1 LEIGGYREVGY
12 MQHNLRNMVRLFLV
26 VAVIVVIL
34 AVTGAHLYT
43 DWLWFKSL
51 NYQNVFMTIIVS
63 DIGLRIIVGITL
75 FVLLLINLLF
85 TLNPLLRAAHNAAVF
100 KEENVLTIQ
109 SSPWS
114 QFLTK
119 RLLLAVFFVLSV
131 IIAFLFSFSV
141 VGDWVTLQKFLHPT
155 SFGINEPV
163 FHKDIGFYVFKLPF
177 YEFLN
182 NLASWS
188 VIIIAFW
195 VAVVY
200 ILVNMVQGDVGKI
213 FQNVSARYHL
223 SVLAAIFFV
232 FVAIGYRL
240 DQYALLFTQH
250 GAVWGPGYTAT
261 HATIVAYK
269 VLMVIA
275 ILCALAILFN
285 LVLQRF
291 RLIIYSI
298 GVLLLASVILGSIY
312 PYVVQKF
319 VVQPNEIVREIPY
332 LERNIHFTRLAY
344 NLDTIEKKD
353 FPAGR
358 ILTADAIKAN
368 KDTIDNIR
376 LWDWAPLRQ
385 TYSQLQEMRPYYEF
399 SDIDVDRYVVDGHYR
414 QVMLG
419 ARELNQERLENQA
432 KTWVNQ
438 RLIYNH
444 GYGIAMS
451 PVNSLSGE
459 GLPTFFLK
467 DIPPT
472 TQTDLRVERPEIYY
486 GEVTDNYVIVNT
498 STQEFDY
505 PKGDVNEYTTY
516 EGDSGV
522 SIGNF
527 GRRIMF
533 ALSMGDY
540 KLLLSNEVDNNS
552 RVLYYRNIKQRVQ
565 KIAPFL
571 KYDYDP
577 YIVLSE
583 GKLYWLLD
591 AYTTTDRYPY
601 SEPYDNVN
609 NYIRNS
615 VKIVTD
621 AYSGKVDFYI
631 SDQDD
636 PLIMTYSKIFPGLF
650 KPIKEM
656 PEGLREH
663 IRYPVD
669 YFKIQANMYSVY
681 HMQEPQVFYNRED
694 KWNIATV
701 ASEQDLVTMEP
712 YYTIIELPGAQEP
725 EFVLILPFTPQNRTN
740 MIAWLAAK
748 SDGEDYGKI
757 ISYSFPKQEIVYGP
771 AQIEARISQDTF
783 ISQQISLWDQRGSK
797 VIRGNLLA
805 IPIDDALL
813 YVEPLYLQAE
823 QSKMPEL
830 RRVIV
835 AHGDKIVMEP
845 TLEQSLARI
854 FGEVQT
860 DTVQEPLE
868 PGVQQPATSIGE
880 LAKRAQ
886 QLYNEAQDKLKS
898 GDWAGYGEVMTSLEQ
913 TISEMA
919 GQSEN

>member
-1 LEIGGYREVGY
+1 

-438 RLIYNH
+438 RLIYTH

>member
-438 RLIYNH
+438 RLIYTH

-740 MIAWLAAK
+740 YFRNGWAIRKLILA
-748 SDGEDYGKI
+748 
-757 ISYSFPKQEIVYGP
+757 
-771 AQIEARISQDTF
+771 
-783 ISQQISLWDQRGSK
+783 
-797 VIRGNLLA
+797 
-805 IPIDDALL
+805 
-813 YVEPLYLQAE
+813 
-823 QSKMPEL
+823 
-830 RRVIV
+830 
-835 AHGDKIVMEP
+835 
-845 TLEQSLARI
+845 
-854 FGEVQT
+854 
-860 DTVQEPLE
+860 
-868 PGVQQPATSIGE
+868 
-880 LAKRAQ
+880 
-886 QLYNEAQDKLKS
+886 
-898 GDWAGYGEVMTSLEQ
+898 
-913 TISEMA
+913 
-919 GQSEN
+919 

>member
-1 LEIGGYREVGY
+1 
-12 MQHNLRNMVRLFLV
+12 
-26 VAVIVVIL
+26 
-34 AVTGAHLYT
+34 
-43 DWLWFKSL
+43 
-51 NYQNVFMTIIVS
+51 
-63 DIGLRIIVGITL
+63 
-75 FVLLLINLLF
+75 
-85 TLNPLLRAAHNAAVF
+85 
-100 KEENVLTIQ
+100 
-109 SSPWS
+109 
-114 QFLTK
+114 
-119 RLLLAVFFVLSV
+119 
-131 IIAFLFSFSV
+131 
-141 VGDWVTLQKFLHPT
+141 
-155 SFGINEPV
+155 
-163 FHKDIGFYVFKLPF
+163 
-177 YEFLN
+177 
-182 NLASWS
+182 
-188 VIIIAFW
+188 
-195 VAVVY
+195 
-200 ILVNMVQGDVGKI
+200 VQGDVGKI

-438 RLIYNH
+438 RLIYTH

>member
-438 RLIYNH
+438 RLIYTH

>member
-1 LEIGGYREVGY
+1 
-12 MQHNLRNMVRLFLV
+12 M
-26 VAVIVVIL
+26 
-34 AVTGAHLYT
+34 
-43 DWLWFKSL
+43 
-51 NYQNVFMTIIVS
+51 
-63 DIGLRIIVGITL
+63 
-75 FVLLLINLLF
+75 
-85 TLNPLLRAAHNAAVF
+85 
-100 KEENVLTIQ
+100 
-109 SSPWS
+109 
-114 QFLTK
+114 
-119 RLLLAVFFVLSV
+119 
-131 IIAFLFSFSV
+131 

-438 RLIYNH
+438 RLIYTH

-615 VKIVTD
+615 VK
-621 AYSGKVDFYI
+621 
-631 SDQDD
+631 
-636 PLIMTYSKIFPGLF
+636 
-650 KPIKEM
+650 
-656 PEGLREH
+656 
-663 IRYPVD
+663 
-669 YFKIQANMYSVY
+669 
-681 HMQEPQVFYNRED
+681 NR
-694 KWNIATV
+694 
-701 ASEQDLVTMEP
+701 
-712 YYTIIELPGAQEP
+712 
-725 EFVLILPFTPQNRTN
+725 
-740 MIAWLAAK
+740 
-748 SDGEDYGKI
+748 
-757 ISYSFPKQEIVYGP
+757 
-771 AQIEARISQDTF
+771 
-783 ISQQISLWDQRGSK
+783 
-797 VIRGNLLA
+797 
-805 IPIDDALL
+805 
-813 YVEPLYLQAE
+813 
-823 QSKMPEL
+823 
-830 RRVIV
+830 
-835 AHGDKIVMEP
+835 
-845 TLEQSLARI
+845 QSLAR
-854 FGEVQT
+854 F
-860 DTVQEPLE
+860 L
-868 PGVQQPATSIGE
+868 
-880 LAKRAQ
+880 
-886 QLYNEAQDKLKS
+886 
-898 GDWAGYGEVMTSLEQ
+898 
-913 TISEMA
+913 
-919 GQSEN
+919 

>member
-1 LEIGGYREVGY
+1 LGIGGYREVGY
-12 MQHNLRNMVRLFLV
+12 VQHNLRNIVRLILI
-26 VAVIVVIL
+26 VAVIIVIL

-51 NYQNVFMTIIVS
+51 NYQNVFMTIIIS
-63 DIGLRIIVGITL
+63 DIGLRITVGITL
-75 FVLLLINLLF
+75 FVLLLINLLL
-85 TLNPLLRAAHNAAVF
+85 TLNPLLRAAHSATVF
-100 KEENVLTIQ
+100 REDNVLTIQ
-109 SSPWS
+109 TSPWS

-119 RLLLAVFFVLSV
+119 RLLLAVFFILSV

-155 SFGINEPV
+155 FFGINEPV

-182 NLASWS
+182 NLARWA

-200 ILVNMVQGDVGKI
+200 FLVNMVQGNVGKI
-213 FQNVSARYHL
+213 FRNVSARYHL

-240 DQYALLFTQH
+240 DQYALLFKQN

-269 VLMVIA
+269 VLMIIA
-275 ILCALAILFN
+275 ILCAFAILFN
-285 LVLQRF
+285 LFLQRF
-291 RLIIYSI
+291 RLIVYSI
-298 GVLLLASVILGSIY
+298 GVLLLASIILGGIY

-332 LERNIHFTRLAY
+332 LERNIYFTRLAY

-358 ILTADAIKAN
+358 SLTADAIKAN

-419 ARELNQERLENQA
+419 ARELNQERLEKQA
-432 KTWVNQ
+432 KTWINQ
-438 RLIYNH
+438 RLIYTH

-472 TQTDLRVERPEIYY
+472 TQTDLKVERPEIYY
-486 GEVTDNYVIVNT
+486 GEVTDSYVIVNT

-505 PKGDVNEYTTY
+505 PKGDVNEYTNY
-516 EGDSGV
+516 RGDSGV

-533 ALSMGDY
+533 ALSLGDY

-571 KYDYDP
+571 KYDNDP
-577 YIVLSE
+577 YIVLSD

-601 SEPYDNVN
+601 SEPFDNVN

-615 VKIVTD
+615 VKVVID
-621 AYSGKVDFYI
+621 AYTGDVDYYI
-631 SDQDD
+631 SDQED

-701 ASEQDLVTMEP
+701 ISEQEVVEMEP
-712 YYTIIELPGAQEP
+712 YYTIIKLPGAQKP

-740 MIAWLAAK
+740 MIAWLAAR
-748 SDGEDYGKI
+748 SDGENYGKI

-830 RRVIV
+830 RRVII
-835 AHGDKIVMEP
+835 AHGDRIVMEP
-845 TLEQSLARI
+845 TLEESLARI
-854 FGEVQT
+854 FGEVPT
-860 DTVQEPLE
+860 ETVQEQLE
-868 PGVQQPATSIGE
+868 QGVQQTVTSIGE

-886 QLYNEAQDKLKS
+886 QFYNEAQNKLKS
-898 GDWAGYGEVMTSLEQ
+898 GDWAGYGEAMSGLEQ
-913 TISEMA
+913 TISEMV
-919 GQSEN
+919 GQLEN

>member
-1 LEIGGYREVGY
+1 

-438 RLIYNH
+438 RLIYTH

-472 TQTDLRVERPEIYY
+472 TQTDLRVERPEI
-486 GEVTDNYVIVNT
+486 
-498 STQEFDY
+498 
-505 PKGDVNEYTTY
+505 
-516 EGDSGV
+516 
-522 SIGNF
+522 
-527 GRRIMF
+527 
-533 ALSMGDY
+533 
-540 KLLLSNEVDNNS
+540 
-552 RVLYYRNIKQRVQ
+552 
-565 KIAPFL
+565 
-571 KYDYDP
+571 
-577 YIVLSE
+577 
-583 GKLYWLLD
+583 
-591 AYTTTDRYPY
+591 
-601 SEPYDNVN
+601 
-609 NYIRNS
+609 
-615 VKIVTD
+615 
-621 AYSGKVDFYI
+621 
-631 SDQDD
+631 
-636 PLIMTYSKIFPGLF
+636 
-650 KPIKEM
+650 
-656 PEGLREH
+656 
-663 IRYPVD
+663 
-669 YFKIQANMYSVY
+669 
-681 HMQEPQVFYNRED
+681 
-694 KWNIATV
+694 
-701 ASEQDLVTMEP
+701 
-712 YYTIIELPGAQEP
+712 
-725 EFVLILPFTPQNRTN
+725 FV
-740 MIAWLAAK
+740 
-748 SDGEDYGKI
+748 
-757 ISYSFPKQEIVYGP
+757 
-771 AQIEARISQDTF
+771 
-783 ISQQISLWDQRGSK
+783 
-797 VIRGNLLA
+797 
-805 IPIDDALL
+805 
-813 YVEPLYLQAE
+813 
-823 QSKMPEL
+823 
-830 RRVIV
+830 
-835 AHGDKIVMEP
+835 
-845 TLEQSLARI
+845 
-854 FGEVQT
+854 
-860 DTVQEPLE
+860 
-868 PGVQQPATSIGE
+868 
-880 LAKRAQ
+880 
-886 QLYNEAQDKLKS
+886 
-898 GDWAGYGEVMTSLEQ
+898 
-913 TISEMA
+913 
-919 GQSEN
+919 

>member
-291 RLIIYSI
+291 RLIY
-298 GVLLLASVILGSIY
+298 
-312 PYVVQKF
+312 
-319 VVQPNEIVREIPY
+319 
-332 LERNIHFTRLAY
+332 T
-344 NLDTIEKKD
+344 
-353 FPAGR
+353 
-358 ILTADAIKAN
+358 
-368 KDTIDNIR
+368 
-376 LWDWAPLRQ
+376 
-385 TYSQLQEMRPYYEF
+385 
-399 SDIDVDRYVVDGHYR
+399 
-414 QVMLG
+414 
-419 ARELNQERLENQA
+419 
-432 KTWVNQ
+432 
-438 RLIYNH
+438 H

-516 EGDSGV
+516 EGDSG
-522 SIGNF
+522 
-527 GRRIMF
+527 GR
-533 ALSMGDY
+533 
-540 KLLLSNEVDNNS
+540 
-552 RVLYYRNIKQRVQ
+552 Q
-565 KIAPFL
+565 
-571 KYDYDP
+571 
-577 YIVLSE
+577 
-583 GKLYWLLD
+583 
-591 AYTTTDRYPY
+591 
-601 SEPYDNVN
+601 
-609 NYIRNS
+609 
-615 VKIVTD
+615 
-621 AYSGKVDFYI
+621 
-631 SDQDD
+631 
-636 PLIMTYSKIFPGLF
+636 
-650 KPIKEM
+650 
-656 PEGLREH
+656 
-663 IRYPVD
+663 
-669 YFKIQANMYSVY
+669 
-681 HMQEPQVFYNRED
+681 
-694 KWNIATV
+694 
-701 ASEQDLVTMEP
+701 
-712 YYTIIELPGAQEP
+712 
-725 EFVLILPFTPQNRTN
+725 
-740 MIAWLAAK
+740 
-748 SDGEDYGKI
+748 
-757 ISYSFPKQEIVYGP
+757 
-771 AQIEARISQDTF
+771 
-783 ISQQISLWDQRGSK
+783 GS
-797 VIRGNLLA
+797 
-805 IPIDDALL
+805 
-813 YVEPLYLQAE
+813 
-823 QSKMPEL
+823 
-830 RRVIV
+830 
-835 AHGDKIVMEP
+835 
-845 TLEQSLARI
+845 
-854 FGEVQT
+854 
-860 DTVQEPLE
+860 
-868 PGVQQPATSIGE
+868 
-880 LAKRAQ
+880 
-886 QLYNEAQDKLKS
+886 
-898 GDWAGYGEVMTSLEQ
+898 
-913 TISEMA
+913 
-919 GQSEN
+919 